1 MNRRQRTV
9 LNEVPAKVRPPA
21 TGSGRLT
28 RHPESDIWVHFGDL
42 PDTTRKALWEKHE
55 RTLAFPAGLSL
66 ELLEAAIHEL

>member
-1 MNRRQRTV
+1 MGT
-9 LNEVPAKVRPPA
+9 LP
-21 TGSGRLT
+21 
-28 RHPESDIWVHFGDL
+28 GDL